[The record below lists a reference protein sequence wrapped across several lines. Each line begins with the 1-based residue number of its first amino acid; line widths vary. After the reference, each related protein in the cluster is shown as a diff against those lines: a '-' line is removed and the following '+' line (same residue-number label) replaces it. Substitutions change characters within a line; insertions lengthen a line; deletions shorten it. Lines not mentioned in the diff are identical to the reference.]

1 MCFMERGSLVG
12 GWFLWQ
18 QITAFRKGEIL
29 VGDFFADRKL
39 FSEKEIVSDENA
51 KFQTF
56 CTQKH
61 LAKSQNLY
69 LPHRFGLAPSHGFA
83 LSFPPTH
90 TIFLSHRRKDNVQ
103 FFF

>member
-39 FSEKEIVSDENA
+39 F
-51 KFQTF
+51 
-56 CTQKH
+56 
-61 LAKSQNLY
+61 
-69 LPHRFGLAPSHGFA
+69 FGKMD
-83 LSFPPTH
+83 SF
-90 TIFLSHRRKDNVQ
+90 R
-103 FFF
+103 

>member
-1 MCFMERGSLVG
+1 MFHGMGKLGGKLV
-12 GWFLWQ
+12 FVA
-18 QITAFRKGEIL
+18 T
-29 VGDFFADRKL
+29 DYS
-39 FSEKEIVSDENA
+39 FSERRNFGERFFSRTESYFPEKWKVSDENA

>member
-1 MCFMERGSLVG
+1 MFHGMGEFGGKLV
-12 GWFLWQ
+12 LWQ

-56 CTQKH
+56 CTQK
-61 LAKSQNLY
+61 Y
-69 LPHRFGLAPSHGFA
+69 FG
-83 LSFPPTH
+83 
-90 TIFLSHRRKDNVQ
+90 
-103 FFF
+103 